1 MAGTSPA
8 MTIVNLSSVLRP
20 DNHRARLTS
29 EDVPHRGAY
38 RGRRFGDNRPGAAQ
52 RLHLVACTAL
62 AAGDDGTGM
71 AHPSSGRRGAAGDK
85 PDDRLLPSRRLQEI
99 GAILFRR
106 PTDLAD
112 HDDRLGLSV
121 GEKHLQNFD
130 KIGSVDGIATY
141 TDAAA
146 LPQPD
151 RCGLCHR
158 LIGQGSRAGDD
169 ADLAAAMDVPRHDA
183 DLALVGGDDTGT
195 IRPDQPRAAAA
206 QATLDADHVEDR
218 DTLGDADYQR
228 DAGIGGF
235 EDRIRGKGRRHVD
248 HARIAAG
255 LDVRL
260 VDGVEDREVEMAG
273 TTFTRRHAANHLGAV
288 GDRLL
293 GVEGALG
300 AGEALAQHLGRS
312 VNEYRHQA
320 ASFTAATTFWA
331 ASAKFSAARIGRPDC
346 CRIFLPRSTLV
357 PSRRTTSGTW
367 RLTSRAAATTP
378 SAMTSQ
384 RMIPPKMLT
393 SIPSTFESPRISL
406 KAVATRSRVAP
417 PPTSRKFAG
426 LPPCNLMMSIVAIAK
441 PAPLTMQPM
450 LPSSLM

>member
-8 MTIVNLSSVLRP
+8 MTIVNLSSVVRP

-29 EDVPHRGAY
+29 EDVPHRSAD
-38 RGRRFGDNRPGAAQ
+38 RGGRLGDNRPGAAQ
-52 RLHLVACTAL
+52 RLHFVAGAAL
-62 AAGDDGTGM
+62 AAGDDGASM
-71 AHPSSGRRGAAGDK
+71 AHPPPGRRGAAGDK
-85 PDDRLLPSRRLQEI
+85 PDDRLLPSRRFQKI

-106 PTDLAD
+106 PTDFAD
-112 HDDRLGLSV
+112 HDDRLGLIV
-121 GEKHLQNFD
+121 GEKHLQDFD
-130 KIGSVDGIATY
+130 KIGPVDGIATY
-141 TDAAA
+141 TDTAA
-146 LPQPD
+146 LSKSD
-151 RCGLCHR
+151 GSGLCHR
-158 LIGQGSRAGDD
+158 LIGQGSRARDD
-169 ADLAAAMDVPRHDA
+169 ADVAATMDVPRHDA
-183 DLALVGGDDTGT
+183 DLALVGGDDPGT
-195 IRPDQPRAAAA
+195 VRPDQSRAAAA
-206 QATLDADHVEDR
+206 QAALDADHIEDR
-218 DTLGDADYQR
+218 DALGDADYQR
-228 DAGIGGF
+228 DPGIGCF
-235 EDRIRGKGRRHVD
+235 EDRVGGKGRRHVD
-248 HARIAAG
+248 HGRIAAG
-255 LDVRL
+255 IGARL

-273 TTFTRRHAANHLGAV
+273 TTFTRRHATNHLGAV

-300 AGEALAQHLGRS
+300 AGETLAQHLGRS

-320 ASFTAATTFWA
+320 ASLTAATTFWA

-357 PSRRTTSGTW
+357 PSRRTTSGTC

-393 SIPSTFESPRISL
+393 SIPSTFGSLRINL